1 MWTTTEQQQT
11 FNLYTIMEY
20 NELNRALADLDKSMH
35 TLEETYIEND
45 GEVTELTEQME
56 QEILMIQE
64 LLSTDGIDM
73 LGGWLKAK
81 EDRKK
86 SLKAE
91 KDYITRQ
98 MAAIDETIEF
108 IKLKINQVMVATG
121 KDKIKGDRGYTF
133 ATTISIKT
141 EVDKDVLKALY
152 ADKVEEAIRAAHV
165 PAYVGVTLTASSTKA
180 ADLGVV
186 EGDEEIF
193 VTTEKPTI
201 RFTKPRA
208 GKEA

>member
-1 MWTTTEQQQT
+1 MDYKEMNQVLA
-11 FNLYTIMEY
+11 NLDQAI
-20 NELNRALADLDKSMH
+20 N
-35 TLEETYIEND
+35 TLEETYIENE
-45 GEVTELTEQME
+45 GEVTEETEQME
-56 QEILMIQE
+56 AEISGLQE
-64 LLSTDGIDM
+64 LLSTEGIDL

-81 EDRKK
+81 EDKKK

-98 MAAIDETIEF
+98 MSAIDETIEF
-108 IKLKINQVMVATG
+108 IKGKINHILVATG
-121 KDKIKGDRGYTF
+121 QEKVKGARGYSF
-133 ATTISIKT
+133 AATISTKT

-208 GKEA
+208 SKEA